1 VAMFSAISLLASGA
15 GAKPYALRECRTI
28 SLAGLDL
35 APASP
40 SVPQGSSKDS
50 RTIGTS
56 GPCGSTSS
64 ASAALTESLGS
75 KLRLLSGKAG
85 STLYAATWKRKAT
98 PAGRPYWA
106 HTASGRRTSDSGS
119 TGWQTPKAGDACE
132 SGATEKQQAGYPSVA
147 REAQRALLPASGS
160 DCIGWATPQA
170 SDWVEG
176 IRTAP
181 DSKQKCLG
189 RDLKGLASGATA
201 SGLYS
206 QEGRP
211 ARLNPGLSRWLMGF
225 PKEWG
230 NCVPT
235 ATPSPS
241 SRKRRQRS

>member
-1 VAMFSAISLLASGA
+1 M
-15 GAKPYALRECRTI
+15 K
-28 SLAGLDL
+28 
-35 APASP
+35 
-40 SVPQGSSKDS
+40 
-50 RTIGTS
+50 
-56 GPCGSTSS
+56 
-64 ASAALTESLGS
+64 
-75 KLRLLSGKAG
+75 RLLRIPE
-85 STLYAATWKRKAT
+85 AAAS
-98 PAGRPYWA
+98 
-106 HTASGRRTSDSGS
+106 ASGRRTSDSGS

-181 DSKQKCLG
+181 D
-189 RDLKGLASGATA
+189 LKGLASGATA